1 MMGVCVL
8 TIGALLVAADEPD
21 PTEWVRRLGS
31 DRFAERLEAMK
42 ALERLGPAALPAL
55 RAAKDS
61 ANPKVRVRVAA
72 LLETLDRGADVDRL
86 TRPTLIKLD
95 FRDRP
100 LSEIVDALNARHNL
114 GLTFQFGPLPRRGM
128 MGFASPG
135 QKAKEA
141 EVRSRRVTLEAD
153 RALPFWE
160 VVDRLCEVGHLQHD
174 LHPQGRFGL
183 SKGRFLL
190 FSGLGGTSVSTDS
203 GPFRVK
209 VVGLHSTFER
219 DLVEATSPSGG
230 LPRISGSPSSRPGP
244 GRPDGGHPRARPGGP
259 PGRAADVRRGGR
271 RSESEPPSSRRSG
284 MSGPTTRGTPITRY
298 RP

>member
-1 MMGVCVL
+1 MMAACLL

-21 PTEWVRRLGS
+21 PAGWVRRLGS
-31 DRFAERLEAMK
+31 DRFAERVEATR
-42 ALERLGPAALPAL
+42 ALERLGKAALPAL

-61 ANPKVRVRVAA
+61 RDPKVRVRVAA
-72 LLETLDRGADVDRL
+72 LLETLDRGADVNRL

-100 LSEIVDALNARHNL
+100 LSEVIDALNARYDL
-114 GLTFQFGPLPRRGM
+114 GLTFQFGPLPPRGM
-128 MGFASPG
+128 RMSFVSPT

-141 EVRSRRVTLEAD
+141 EIRSRRVTLEAD

-160 VVDRLCEVGHLQHD
+160 AVDRLCEAGHLEHD

-190 FSGLGGTSVSTDS
+190 YAGVGGTSVSSDS

-209 VVGLHSTFER
+209 VVGLHSTFEQNFA
-219 DLVEATSPSGG
+219 EAAIPGG
-230 LPRISGSPSSRPGP
+230 GRPGP
-244 GRPDGGHPRARPGGP
+244 PARHGGGGNLPLRMTVIPEPGLVIRQVGPPTFVEAVDDRDRSLLPPDGK
-259 PGRAADVRRGGR
+259 V
-271 RSESEPPSSRRSG
+271 PSDYASR
-284 MSGPTTRGTPITRY
+284 PITRS
-298 RP
+298 RA